1 MIVKIFPI
9 SVFFASNF
17 AFDFPVP
24 VEFPAESSF

>member
-1 MIVKIFPI
+1 MIVKISTI
-9 SVFFASNF
+9 SVFFGSNF